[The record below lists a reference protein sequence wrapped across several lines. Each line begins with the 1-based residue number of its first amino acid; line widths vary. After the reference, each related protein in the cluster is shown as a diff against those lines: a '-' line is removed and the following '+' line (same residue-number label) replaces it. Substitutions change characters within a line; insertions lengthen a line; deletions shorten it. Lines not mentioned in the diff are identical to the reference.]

1 MTSTKP
7 LEGKR
12 ILITRPKE
20 QSKAWAEE
28 LQSFSAEVHIYPL
41 IKIVSITDSPEIKQ
55 ALTQLETFDWLVFTS
70 TNGVSSFFEA
80 CTKHFSGDSYM
91 EKLPKIATVGPATTD
106 ELAKYNLKPLITPQ
120 RFTGNDLAAAFGDV
134 KGLKIL
140 FPTTTIFR
148 EDLSGQ
154 LAKRGADLHKIP
166 FYDTQFTPVE
176 EAGKLAEI
184 IHNGVDIVTFASPS
198 AVRSFHEKMVAA
210 DIKIKEIL
218 LACIGPA
225 TSAEARK
232 LGLKVDIE
240 AENFTT
246 SGLTDAIIKHYES
259 IKKQAAPTAR
269 ER

>member
-1 MTSTKP
+1 MTSIKP

-12 ILITRPKE
+12 ILITRSKE
-20 QSKAWAEE
+20 QSGAWAEE
-28 LQSFSAEVHIYPL
+28 LQGFGAEVHIYPL
-41 IKIVSITDSPEIKQ
+41 IKIVSIVDSAEIKQ
-55 ALTQLETFDWLVFTS
+55 ALQQLETFDWLVFTS

-80 CTKHFSGDSYM
+80 CTKHFSDTTYM
-91 EKLPKIATVGPATTD
+91 DRLQKIATVGPATTE
-106 ELAKYNLKPLITPQ
+106 ELAKYKLQPLITPQ

-134 KGLKIL
+134 KGFKIL

-166 FYDTQFTPVE
+166 FYDTQFTPIE
-176 EAGKLAEI
+176 EARKLAELI
-184 IHNGVDIVTFASPS
+184 NNGLDIVTFASPS
-198 AVRSFHEKMVAA
+198 AVRSFHEKMLAA
-210 DIKIKEIL
+210 GIKMEGIL

-232 LGLKVDIE
+232 LGFKVDIE

-246 SGLTDAIIKHYES
+246 GGLTEAIIKHYES
-259 IKKQAAPTAR
+259 NEKQASPTAR

>member
-7 LEGKR
+7 LQGKR

-20 QSKAWAEE
+20 QSEAWVEE
-28 LQSFSAEVHIYPL
+28 LQNLGAEVHIYPL
-41 IKIVSITDSPEIKQ
+41 IKIVSIVDSAEIKQ
-55 ALTQLETFDWLVFTS
+55 ALQQLETFDWLVFTS

-80 CTKHFSGDSYM
+80 CLKHFLSNAYM
-91 EKLPKIATVGPATTD
+91 GKLPKIATVGPATTD
-106 ELAKYNLKPLITPQ
+106 ELAKYDLKPLITPQ
-120 RFTGNDLAAAFGDV
+120 RFTGNDLAAEFGDV

-148 EDLSGQ
+148 EDLSGI
-154 LAKRGADLHKIP
+154 LKRRGADLHKIP
-166 FYDTQFTPVE
+166 FYDTQFTPIE
-176 EAGKLAEI
+176 EAGKLTEI
-184 IHNGVDIVTFASPS
+184 MNNGVDIVTFASPS
-198 AVRSFHEKMVAA
+198 AVRSFHEKMLAA
-210 DIKIKEIL
+210 GIKMGKIL

-246 SGLTDAIIKHYES
+246 GGLTEAIIKHYES
-259 IKKQAAPTAR
+259 VKKQASPTAR

>member
-1 MTSTKP
+1 MKI
-7 LEGKR
+7 LEGKK
-12 ILITRPKE
+12 ILITRPIE
-20 QSKAWAEE
+20 QSQSWGEE
-28 LQSFSAEVHIYPL
+28 LQNIGAEVHTYPL
-41 IKIVSITDSPEIKQ
+41 IKIVSLVDSPEIKQ
-55 ALTQLETFDWLVFTS
+55 ALHELEMFDWLIFTS

-80 CTKHFSGDSYM
+80 CQKYFSGNAYM
-91 EKLPKIATVGPATTD
+91 QKLPKMATVGPATTE
-106 ELAKYNLKPLITPQ
+106 ELAKYKLQPQITPQ

-166 FYDTQFTPVE
+166 FYDTQFTSNE
-176 EAGKLAEI
+176 GAGKLSEI
-184 IHNGVDIVTFASPS
+184 INKGLDIVTFASPS
-198 AVRSFHEKMVAA
+198 AVRSFHEKMIAA
-210 DIKIKEIL
+210 GIKMKEIL

-232 LGLKVDIE
+232 LGFKVDIE

-246 SGLTDAIIKHYES
+246 GGLTEAIIKHYES
-259 IKKQAAPTAR
+259 VKKQAAPSAR